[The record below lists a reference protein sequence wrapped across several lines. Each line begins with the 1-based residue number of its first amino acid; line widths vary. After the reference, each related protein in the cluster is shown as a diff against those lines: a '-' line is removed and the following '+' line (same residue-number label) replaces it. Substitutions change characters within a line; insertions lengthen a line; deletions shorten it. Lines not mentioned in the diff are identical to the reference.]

1 MNPKNPANAPIN
13 KEEQD
18 DVLFASLCEQAGAL
32 FARKNR
38 QYGGAYRWMG
48 LIGTI
53 SEIFGIA
60 MRLVNMVFRDFDNLP
75 ANREKIRDC
84 LLDLHNYANMA
95 VMCLDD
101 ENYYGISQ

>member
-1 MNPKNPANAPIN
+1 MNPKNLVQLPIN

-18 DVLFASLCEQAGAL
+18 DIRFSTLCTEAQVL